1 MTGETHR
8 TLREQVGAYALG
20 QLSGE
25 RWRTVHAH
33 LEVCVICRA
42 DLDEIAPVAGL
53 LGAARDRL
61 GLDDLGEPEPD
72 GPPLPAALLEEVR
85 AASSVDG
92 GRGGRLGWMRRRGRT
107 SPDDV
112 ALVGSGTGSAA
123 ERNTLRRHRVPI
135 VAAAVIGLLTAAGVG
150 FAIGAAGGGVTV
162 AYENVAVRTLDPAV
176 HAQARLVAHTWGTEV
191 KLVASGFQP
200 GTAYRVTVTD
210 DAGRVV
216 SAGEFLGTGEVEMV
230 CNLNSSILRA
240 DASSF
245 QVAAPNGQVVLDAA
259 V

>member
-25 RWRTVHAH
+25 RWRAVHAH
-33 LEVCVICRA
+33 LEVCAICRA

-53 LGAARDRL
+53 LGMARDRL
-61 GLDDLGEPEPD
+61 GLDELGEPEPD

-85 AASSVDG
+85 AASAADD
-92 GRGGRLGWMRRRGRT
+92 GRGGRLGWVGRRGRAST
-107 SPDDV
+107 DEASF
-112 ALVGSGTGSAA
+112 AGSGTGSAA
-123 ERNTLRRHRVPI
+123 EPAGLRRHRVPI
-135 VAAAVIGLLTAAGVG
+135 AAAAVIGLLTAAGIG
-150 FAIGAAGGGVTV
+150 FAIGAAGGGVAV
-162 AYENVAVRTLDPAV
+162 AYETVAVRTLDPAV

-191 KLVASGFQP
+191 TLVASGFEL

-216 SAGEFLGTGEVEMV
+216 SAGEFLGTGEREMV

>member
-25 RWRTVHAH
+25 RWRSVHAH
-33 LEVCVICRA
+33 LEVCAICRA

-61 GLDDLGEPEPD
+61 GLDELGGPEPE

-85 AASSVDG
+85 AASSADG
-92 GRGGRLGWMRRRGRT
+92 GGGDRLGWVGRRGRR
-107 SPDDV
+107 SADE
-112 ALVGSGTGSAA
+112 ASLAGSDTGPAA
-123 ERNTLRRHRVPI
+123 ERSGLHRRWAP
-135 VAAAVIGLLTAAGVG
+135 VAAAAVTGLLVAAGVG
-150 FAIGAAGGGVTV
+150 FAIGNAGGGVTV
-162 AYENVAVRTLDPAV
+162 AYETVAVRTLDPAV
-176 HAQARLVAHTWGTEV
+176 QAQARLVAHTWGMEV
-191 KLVASGFQP
+191 KLVASGFRP
-200 GTAYRVTVTD
+200 GTAYHVTVTD
-210 DAGRVV
+210 DAGHVV
-216 SAGEFLGTGEVEMV
+216 SAGEFLGTGETEMV

-245 QVAAPNGQVVLDAA
+245 QVAASNGQVVLDAA